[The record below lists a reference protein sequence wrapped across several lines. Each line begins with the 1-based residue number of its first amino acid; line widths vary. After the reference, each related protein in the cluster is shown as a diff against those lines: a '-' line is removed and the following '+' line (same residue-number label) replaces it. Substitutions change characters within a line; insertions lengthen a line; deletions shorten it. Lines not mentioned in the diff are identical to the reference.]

1 MTLSTANGWSQV
13 DGRWATTL
21 LGFGPD
27 TIGPSP
33 TSKYGA
39 GCYLVSDADVLTW
52 MGHSITPAELND
64 LYKANGIYVSGDLLP
79 DTALHLA
86 FPNLID
92 LVGTYAPA
100 GAADLRTVD
109 NNGPDYVL
117 LFIRFPN
124 GLVTDSPH
132 FLPVWNYTAGQ
143 PASSL
148 IVCDSYDGVVK
159 RLNLYGDPATIICK
173 VLRFRPIV
181 QPAPVKPP
189 IYAAIA
195 DKVVVATDPDVNKV
209 LAAATTWLDAHRG
222 SGLVITKDGA
232 PFKTLDPIP
241 PAPTYT
247 VQDRLGT
254 VMADHLTDLH
264 VAEIRA
270 DMWAQAR
277 PGMTFNVFAD
287 ADPSKPVYSQTNVI
301 PHVDDPVP
309 GSGPQQGSGCIVP
322 WWPYR

>member
-1 MTLSTANGWSQV
+1 MAH
-13 DGRWATTL
+13 
-21 LGFGPD
+21 
-27 TIGPSP
+27 
-33 TSKYGA
+33 
-39 GCYLVSDADVLTW
+39 ADVLTW

-92 LVGTYAPA
+92 LVSTYAPA
-100 GAADLRTVD
+100 GAADLRTAD

-181 QPAPVKPP
+181 QPSAPATQPPVVVIPPVVKPP
-189 IYAAIA
+189 
-195 DKVVVATDPDVNKV
+195 VT
-209 LAAATTWLDAHRG
+209 
-222 SGLVITKDGA
+222 
-232 PFKTLDPIP
+232 P
-241 PAPTYT
+241 PTVPPAAPTYT
-247 VQDRLGT
+247 VQDALGT
-254 VMADHLTDLH
+254 VMASLLTDLH
-264 VAEIRA
+264 VAEVRA

-277 PGMTFNVFAD
+277 PGMIFNVVAD